1 MMSHAWRK
9 FSTLNEPSSM
19 LKNFIRLI
27 EDKLHAVSSRNT
39 NSEHGLDALIRPV
52 TFTGFHLFVVVSYC
66 MPGSPQTQEASATF
80 AIRSRARYC
89 LCGCPVRTSLV
100 HQSAS
105 FSTASMNSSVTRIEW
120 LAFW

>member
-27 EDKLHAVSSRNT
+27 EERLQAVSSRKT

-66 MPGSPQTQEASATF
+66 IPGSPQTQEASATL
-80 AIRSRARYC
+80 AIKSRARYF
-89 LCGCPVRTSLV
+89 LCGWPLRTSLV
-100 HQSAS
+100 HHSPS
-105 FSTASMNSSVTRIEW
+105 FSTASMKSSV
-120 LAFW
+120 